1 MRTAI
6 ALVTAAVVTSASAQ
20 NANETR
26 LGWIGGAGDTQCDKW
41 LEARE
46 KRGATVLNLGLEG
59 WVLGFVSGGAIA
71 FSNAFSNFTENDVFD
86 RIDFYCR
93 EHRSDI
99 LAQAAMVALAD
110 MLEITGNQRG
120 KNPKKR

>member
-93 EHRSDI
+93 EHRSDRTVSKSCTMI
-99 LAQAAMVALAD
+99 
-110 MLEITGNQRG
+110 ITEPNEFVWGAGRG
-120 KNPKKR
+120 HS